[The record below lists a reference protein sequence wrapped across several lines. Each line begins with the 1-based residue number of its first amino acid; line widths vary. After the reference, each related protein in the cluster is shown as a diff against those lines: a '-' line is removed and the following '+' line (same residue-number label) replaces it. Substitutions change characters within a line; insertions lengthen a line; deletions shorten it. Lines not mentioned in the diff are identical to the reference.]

1 MGAPLAFAGRF
12 ASGEYATYNER
23 GNAVSALPNTRPM
36 TLDDLELLP
45 DTAGIQE
52 LLDGKLVRMLTA
64 KRHIRVAATPSGT
77 RIG

>member
-1 MGAPLAFAGRF
+1 M
-12 ASGEYATYNER
+12 
-23 GNAVSALPNTRPM
+23 SALPNTRPM